1 MQKYGFPLTH
11 ILLYNLRDID
21 LTESAILS
29 FYGKIRVSE
38 NPCSRMFYAVKSFS
52 NLRNTIKIKLR
63 AIVRTIFR
71 MDLDVKQAF
80 K

>member
-1 MQKYGFPLTH
+1 MRKYGFPLTN
-11 ILLYNLRDID
+11 ILPYNLRDID

-29 FYGKIRVSE
+29 FYGRIRVSE
-38 NPCSRMFYAVKSFS
+38 NQYSCMFYAVKSFS

-71 MDLDVKQAF
+71 MDVDVKQAF